1 MECPYCKQDI
11 APRAFDLHKRLCP
24 KAPTNAPTTITPP
37 VPPKP
42 VSGPVQIT
50 IDKSVIDAI
59 HDVRKTVVV
68 PTVVPSNVDGKP
80 ETHDLPVIVTPREPE
95 KPATVADVAAT
106 QPAPAVTPPH
116 TNGNG
121 GGIEVIYLKVDPY
134 FIVSVKNLEALRV
147 TEAMSHKK
155 PTCLLITGHAGCG
168 KTSIALQL
176 GAIFKR
182 PAVVADMGV
191 IQEPQQLFQTTR
203 LIQGKGDSMITDTR
217 ESGFV
222 KGLETPNC
230 IVVMDEMNRVENER
244 CLNPLMPVLDN
255 RRETWID
262 ELRRRVHVADGV
274 IFVATINEGALFCGI
289 NSLDGALRDRFR
301 EINLGYLPAE
311 QESMVLQNKTGV
323 RKTIADSLAQF
334 AFTVRNTPAIIDKK
348 ISTRQLLHAAEAYA
362 EGTTLWAAVETA
374 IGNYND
380 PAWRQQVMEIFS
392 LNIQDE
398 EEHKKWL
405 NRDTVEKWVPY
416 V

>member
-11 APRAFDLHKRLCP
+11 SPKAFDLHKRLCP
-24 KAPTNAPTTITPP
+24 KAPTNVPTISAP
-37 VPPKP
+37 
-42 VSGPVQIT
+42 PVQIT
-50 IDKSVIDAI
+50 VDKSVIDTI
-59 HDVRKTVVV
+59 HDVRKTVIPVAQAPV
-68 PTVVPSNVDGKP
+68 TV
-80 ETHDLPVIVTPREPE
+80 ITPEPE
-95 KPATVADVAAT
+95 KPATAAISAT
-106 QPAPAVTPPH
+106 QPVVTPPH

-121 GGIEVIYLKVDPY
+121 GGIEVIYPKVDPY
-134 FIVSVKNLEALRV
+134 FIVSAKNLEALRV

-191 IQEPQQLFQTTR
+191 VQEPQQLFQTTR

-217 ESGFV
+217 ESGFI

-230 IVVMDEMNRVENER
+230 VVVMDEMNRVENER

-289 NSLDGALRDRFR
+289 NSLDAALRDRFR

-311 QESMVLQNKTGV
+311 QESMVLQNKTGIG
-323 RKTIADSLAQF
+323 KTIADSLAQF
-334 AFTVRNTPAIIDKK
+334 AFTVRNTPAIDKK

-362 EGTTLWAAVETA
+362 EGTTLWEATETA

-380 PAWRQQVMEIFS
+380 PAWRQQAMEVFS
-392 LNIQDE
+392 LNIIDE
-398 EEHKKWL
+398 KEHQKWL